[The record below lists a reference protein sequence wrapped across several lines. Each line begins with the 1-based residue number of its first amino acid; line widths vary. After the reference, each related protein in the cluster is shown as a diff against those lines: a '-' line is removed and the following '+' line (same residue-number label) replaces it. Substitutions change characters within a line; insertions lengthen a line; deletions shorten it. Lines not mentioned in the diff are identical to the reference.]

1 MTDEARFEK
10 ARRDAE
16 EVRRRFEDHDPS
28 TFQHSVRVANW
39 AVLLAGQV
47 PGVSPNRLRRLG
59 VTALLHDFGKT
70 FLDPELLHKV
80 EPLDAA
86 DREKI
91 EQHPVLGADN
101 LPVSREFVDPE
112 GIRWHHKHFDGG
124 GYPDGPLKG
133 IELPL
138 EARLIAIADVFD
150 ALTSVRP
157 YHGRSEPYTPADALE
172 LMNDMA
178 GTELDPSLVGLF
190 ATVYGL
196 ECERVGGE
204 AGART
209 LQVLSVIGQEVERAR
224 DLLMAEIG
232 PFNPKDPLEGRKP
245 DDRLVDRLV
254 TGLVRASI
262 DSQAARNIA
271 RYVLRLSLDETFDSS
286 ELAGP
291 PRKATTPPGGFSHH
305 MEVILTLK
313 RLPARSKYMSVVV
326 FMGQLWLCVG
336 ERKGDTYEVRLAR

>member
-1 MTDEARFEK
+1 VTDEARFEK
-10 ARRDAE
+10 ARKDAE
-16 EVRRRFEDHDPS
+16 EVRRRFEDHDPG

-47 PGVSPNRLRRLG
+47 PGVSQNRLRRLG
-59 VTALLHDFGKT
+59 ITALLHDYGKT
-70 FLDPELLHKV
+70 FLDSDLLHKTGL
-80 EPLDAA
+80 LDTA

-91 EQHPVLGADN
+91 EQHPVMGAEN
-101 LPVSREFVDPE
+101 LPISREFVEPD

-124 GYPDGPLKG
+124 GYPEGPLKG

-138 EARLIAIADVFD
+138 EARLIATADVFD

-157 YHGRSEPYTPADALE
+157 YRGRADPYTPADALQ
-172 LMNDMA
+172 LMRDLA
-178 GTELDPSLVGLF
+178 GTQLDPSLVGLF
-190 ATVYGL
+190 ATVYRL
-196 ECERVGGE
+196 ECDRVGGE

-209 LQVLSVIGQEVERAR
+209 LQVLSVIGQEVDRAR
-224 DLLMAEIG
+224 NLLMTEIG
-232 PFNPKDPLEGRKP
+232 PFNPRDPLEGKKTDP
-245 DDRLVDRLV
+245 RLVDRLV
-254 TGLVRASI
+254 SGLVRTNI
-262 DSQAARNIA
+262 DPQSALNIA
-271 RYVLRLSLDETFDSS
+271 RYVLRLRQEETFDSS

-313 RLPARSKYMSVVV
+313 RMPSRSKYMSVVV

-336 ERKGDTYEVRLAR
+336 ERRGGAFEVRLAR